1 MDFNKQI
8 QKMWDDMSDRGQK
21 DLVRN
26 AVRVFVADKMGSF
39 LLKEIKKVT
48 PDLVKTAV
56 NASLENT
63 WVNPSGYRRSVNA
76 EIDGVIRQAAKEAVV
91 YTLGRMHVEVG
102 VNLNQPEKKE

>member
-39 LLKEIKKVT
+39 LLKNAKT
-48 PDLVKTAV
+48 PPT
-56 NASLENT
+56 T
-63 WVNPSGYRRSVNA
+63 NP
-76 EIDGVIRQAAKEAVV
+76 
-91 YTLGRMHVEVG
+91 LGIPQ
-102 VNLNQPEKKE
+102 VNLSFHGWQGFTKGRASCASSLQTGEGLQARPVFHGP

>member
-56 NASLENT
+56 NTSLEDT
-63 WVNPSGYRRSVNA
+63 WGNPSKYKHNIRTEINA
-76 EIDGVIRQAAKEAVV
+76 VIRQAAKEAVV

-102 VNLNQPEKKE
+102 VNLNQPERKE